1 MNPVT
6 KEAELSE
13 NSLNDDEVANAGAS
27 LRRRVSGAALST
39 PLRVAIGIAA
49 VAVGALLFLAPMNV
63 QTVALVTGVGFV
75 LVGIAAAVIPHPGS
89 GSGSVALHARVLGG
103 VLVVLGV
110 AMAVW
115 PSAGAPGLAFLIGAA
130 LIVHGL
136 LTGWQA
142 GRAGRADHPGGADRR
157 ITAALTA
164 IASITV
170 GVVAFSWPVLTIVL
184 FRFGVAAW
192 FVFVGLGLLFTAL
205 LERRGRTNRP
215 DDSNRHRWVR
225 TIAAASALA
234 IAVLLA
240 YGSVR
245 LLSGVPLPEPGP
257 FYTAPANVPHE
268 PGRLLRSEPLDE
280 GVPVGARGWRILYTT
295 THPDG
300 TAAVSSGTIIAPE
313 NPSAGP
319 FPLLTV
325 AHGTTGIAPKCA
337 PSLSAAPFED
347 GAGTALEEM
356 VTQHG
361 WAAVTSD
368 YIGLGT
374 QGTHPY
380 LVGEAEARNV
390 LDAARAAQRF
400 DEIST
405 TTDTVV
411 WGHSQG
417 GQAALWTGQIAA
429 GYAPE
434 LHVKGV
440 AAFAPAADLFG
451 LAEADKSEVGG
462 KTISAY
468 IANTWNSLYPGLQLA
483 ENLTP
488 GSKHGVEKIRN
499 LCFNGKDAL
508 PAILRGSQIPNQ
520 VFPDRLLDGEFGT
533 LLKRQTPVG
542 PFPAPVLVAQGLAD
556 PLVKP
561 ELQQNWI
568 DARCQSGEPIDYR
581 TFPGLSHM
589 SLVAADSPLTP
600 QIVQWTLDRWTGTA
614 PTPTCNAG

>member
-1 MNPVT
+1 M
-6 KEAELSE
+6 
-13 NSLNDDEVANAGAS
+13 
-27 LRRRVSGAALST
+27 
-39 PLRVAIGIAA
+39 AIGIAA
-49 VAVGALLFLAPMNV
+49 VAVGVLLFLAPMHV

-75 LVGIAAAVIPHPGS
+75 LVGIATALIPNLA
-89 GSGSVALHARVLGG
+89 GSVPVHARALGG
-103 VLVVLGV
+103 VLVVLGG
-110 AMAVW
+110 AMVVW
-115 PSAGAPGLAFLIGAA
+115 PRAGAPGLAFLIGAA
-130 LIVHGL
+130 LIVHGVVAL
-136 LTGWQA
+136 WQVV
-142 GRAGRADHPGGADRR
+142 RGGGVDQR

-164 IASITV
+164 VASITV
-170 GVVAFSWPVLTIVL
+170 GVVAFAWPVLTLVL

-192 FVFVGLGLLFTAL
+192 FVFFGLQLLFTAL
-205 LERRGRTNRP
+205 ARRRH
-215 DDSNRHRWVR
+215 RHRWVR
-225 TIAAASALA
+225 TIAATSALA

-257 FYTAPANVPHE
+257 FYTAPANVPRE
-268 PGRLLRSEPLDE
+268 PGKLLRSEALDE
-280 GVPVGARGWRILYTT
+280 GVPDGARGWRILYTT

-300 TAAVSSGTIIAPE
+300 SPAISSGTILAPE
-313 NPSAGP
+313 NSSDEP

-337 PSLSAAPFED
+337 PSLSATPFDD
-347 GAGTALEEM
+347 GAGTALQEM

-361 WAAVTSD
+361 WVAVTSD

-390 LDAARAAQRF
+390 LDASRAALQF

-405 TTDTVV
+405 TTDTVI

-417 GQAALWTGQIAA
+417 GQAALWTGQIA
-429 GYAPE
+429 GSYVPE
-434 LHVKGV
+434 FHVKGV

-468 IANTWNSLYPGLQLA
+468 IANTWNNLYPRLQLS
-483 ENLTP
+483 EHLTP
-488 GSKHGVEKIRN
+488 GSKHGVEKIRT

-508 PAILRGSQIPNQ
+508 PAILRGSEIPNQ
-520 VFPDRLLDGEFGT
+520 VFPDQLLNGEFGT
-533 LLKRQTPVG
+533 LLKNQTPTG
-542 PFPAPVLVAQGLAD
+542 PFPSPVLVAQGLAD

-568 DARCQSGEPIDYR
+568 NARCAAGEPIDYR

-600 QIVQWTLDRWTGTA
+600 QIVQWTLDRWTGAA

>member
-1 MNPVT
+1 MRSRV
-6 KEAELSE
+6 L
-13 NSLNDDEVANAGAS
+13 GA
-27 LRRRVSGAALST
+27 VGALSI
-39 PLRVAIGIAA
+39 PLRAAIGIAA
-49 VAVGALLFLAPMNV
+49 VGVGALLFFAPLRV
-63 QTVALVTGVGFV
+63 QTVALVTGVGFA
-75 LVGIAAAVIPHPGS
+75 LVGIAAALIPQTRGGVP
-89 GSGSVALHARVLGG
+89 LHARVLGG

-110 AMAVW
+110 AMALW

-136 LTGWQA
+136 LAAWQA
-142 GRAGRADHPGGADRR
+142 VRGDGRGNAGRVGSVDRR
-157 ITAALTA
+157 ITAGLTA
-164 IASITV
+164 VASITV

-192 FVFVGLGLLFTAL
+192 FVFLGLQLLFTAL
-205 LERRGRTNRP
+205 LELRGHGDVNRR
-215 DDSNRHRWVR
+215 RHRTTRGWTR
-225 TIAAASALA
+225 TIAAASALV

-245 LLSGVPLPEPGP
+245 LLSGVPLPEPGT
-257 FYTAPANVPHE
+257 FYTAPANAPTE
-268 PGRLLRSEPLDE
+268 PGRLLRSEPLDQ
-280 GVPVGARGWRILYTT
+280 GVPDGARGWRILYTT

-300 TAAVSSGTIIAPE
+300 AAAVSSGTILAPE
-313 NPSAGP
+313 HPSDNLY
-319 FPLLTV
+319 PLLTV

-337 PSLSAAPFED
+337 PSLAAAPFDD
-347 GAGTALEEM
+347 GAGTALQEM

-361 WAAVTSD
+361 WVAVTSD

-390 LDAARAAQRF
+390 LDASRAAREF

-417 GQAALWTGQIAA
+417 GQAALWTGQIAR

-434 LHVKGV
+434 LDVKGV

-451 LAEADKSEVGG
+451 LAESDKTEVGG

-468 IANTWNSLYPGLQLA
+468 IATTWNRLYPELRLD
-483 ENLTP
+483 EHLTP
-488 GSKHGVEKIRN
+488 GSERGVEKIRD

-508 PAILRGSQIPNQ
+508 PALLRGSQIPNQ
-520 VFPDRLLDGEFGT
+520 VFPDRLLDGEFGAK
-533 LLKRQTPVG
+533 LKRQTPVG

-561 ELQQNWI
+561 ALQQNWI
-568 DARCQSGEPIDYR
+568 DARCTAGEPIDYR

-600 QIVQWTLDRWTGTA
+600 QLVQWTLDRRSGTA

>member
-1 MNPVT
+1 MNGD
-6 KEAELSE
+6 
-13 NSLNDDEVANAGAS
+13 SLNEGMPGSERGATA
-27 LRRRVSGAALST
+27 LIRRRVSRLST

-49 VAVGALLFLAPMNV
+49 VAVGALLVLVPMRV
-63 QTVALVTGVGFV
+63 QTVALVTGIGFA
-75 LVGIAAAVIPHPGS
+75 LVGIAAALIPHAAEGEEPRPGA
-89 GSGSVALHARVLGG
+89 VPFHARVLGG

-115 PSAGAPGLAFLIGAA
+115 PSVGAPGLAFLIGAA

-136 LTGWQA
+136 LAVWQVVRGDGA
-142 GRAGRADHPGGADRR
+142 GEAARPGGIDRR
-157 ITAALTA
+157 ITAGLTA
-164 IASITV
+164 VASITV
-170 GVVAFSWPVLTIVL
+170 GVVAFSWPVLTVVV
-184 FRFGVAAW
+184 FRFGLAAW
-192 FVFVGLGLLFTAL
+192 FVFLGLQLLFTAL
-205 LERRGRTNRP
+205 LGFRAHSDAHRHRRGWTRT
-215 DDSNRHRWVR
+215 V
-225 TIAAASALA
+225 AAASALA
-234 IAVLLA
+234 MALLLA

-257 FYTAPANVPHE
+257 FYTAPANSPTE
-268 PGRLLRSEPLDE
+268 PGRLLRTEPLDE
-280 GVPVGARGWRILYTT
+280 GVPDGARGWRILYTT

-300 TAAVSSGTIIAPE
+300 TAAVSSGTILAPE
-313 NPSAGP
+313 NPSADP
-319 FPLLTV
+319 YPLLTV
-325 AHGTTGIAPKCA
+325 AHGTTGIEPKCA
-337 PSLSAAPFED
+337 PSLAAAPFDD
-347 GAGTALEEM
+347 GAGTALREM

-361 WAAVTSD
+361 WVAVTSD
-368 YIGLGT
+368 YLGLGT

-390 LDAARAAQRF
+390 LDASRAAQEF

-417 GQAALWTGQIAA
+417 GQAALWTGQIARS
-429 GYAPE
+429 YAPE
-434 LHVKGV
+434 LDVKGV

-451 LAEADKSEVGG
+451 LAEADKTEVGG

-468 IANTWNSLYPGLQLA
+468 IASTWNRLYPELQLR
-483 ENLTP
+483 EHLTP
-488 GSKHGVEKIRN
+488 GSERGVEKIRN

-508 PAILRGSQIPNQ
+508 SAILRGSQIPNQ
-520 VFPDRLLDGEFGT
+520 VFPDSLLEGEFGT
-533 LLKRQTPVG
+533 KLKRQTPVG
-542 PFPAPVLVAQGLAD
+542 PFPSPVLVAQGLAD

-561 ELQQNWI
+561 ALQQNWI
-568 DARCQSGEPIDYR
+568 DARCTAGEPIDYR

-600 QIVQWTLDRWTGTA
+600 QIIQWTLDRWSGAA

>member
-1 MNPVT
+1 MLGST
-6 KEAELSE
+6 
-13 NSLNDDEVANAGAS
+13 
-27 LRRRVSGAALST
+27 AALST

-49 VAVGALLFLAPMNV
+49 VAVGALLFLAPMTV

-75 LVGIAAAVIPHPGS
+75 LVGIATALIPHTAEPGS
-89 GSGSVALHARVLGG
+89 APAGVALPARVLGG

-115 PSAGAPGLAFLIGAA
+115 PAAGAPGLAFLIGAA

-136 LTGWQA
+136 LAVWQA
-142 GRAGRADHPGGADRR
+142 VRGNGAGSTDRR

-164 IASITV
+164 LASITV

-192 FVFVGLGLLFTAL
+192 FVFLGLQLLFTAL
-205 LERRGRTNRP
+205 LGLGRRARDHGGRG
-215 DDSNRHRWVR
+215 WLR

-240 YGSVR
+240 FGSMR

-257 FYTAPANVPHE
+257 FYTAPANVPEE
-268 PGRLLRSEPLDE
+268 PGRLLRTEPLDD
-280 GVPVGARGWRILYTT
+280 GVPDGARGWRILYTT

-300 TAAVSSGTIIAPE
+300 AAAVSSGTILAPE
-313 NPSAGP
+313 NSSAEP
-319 FPLLTV
+319 YPLLTV

-337 PSLSAAPFED
+337 PSLAAAPFDD
-347 GAGTALEEM
+347 GAGTALREM
-356 VTQHG
+356 VTEHG
-361 WAAVTSD
+361 WVAVTSD

-390 LDAARAAQRF
+390 LDASRAAQQF

-417 GQAALWTGQIAA
+417 GQAALWTGQIANS
-429 GYAPE
+429 YAPE
-434 LHVKGV
+434 FDVKGV

-451 LAEADKSEVGG
+451 LAESDKSEVAG

-468 IANTWNSLYPGLQLA
+468 IANTWNILYPELRLS

-488 GSKHGVEKIRN
+488 GSERGVEKIRD

-533 LLKRQTPVG
+533 QLKRQTPVG
-542 PFPAPVLVAQGLAD
+542 PFPAPVMVAQGLDD

-561 ELQQNWI
+561 VLQQNWV
-568 DARCQSGEPIDYR
+568 DARCAAGEPIDYR
-581 TFPGLSHM
+581 TYPGLSHM
-589 SLVAADSPLTP
+589 SLVDADSPLTP
-600 QIVQWTLDRWTGTA
+600 QLVQWTLDRWNNAA
-614 PTPTCNAG
+614 PTPTCDTG

>member
-1 MNPVT
+1 M
-6 KEAELSE
+6 SDD
-13 NSLNDDEVANAGAS
+13 SLNDEAE
-27 LRRRVSGAALST
+27 RVSIRGRGLST
-39 PLRVAIGIAA
+39 PLRVVIGIAA
-49 VAVGALLFLAPMNV
+49 VAVGVLLFLAPMRL
-63 QTVALVTGVGFV
+63 QMVALVTGVGFV
-75 LVGIAAAVIPHPGS
+75 LVGIATVLIPHAS
-89 GSGSVALHARVLGG
+89 GRVPVRARVLGG
-103 VLVVLGV
+103 VLVLLGV

-130 LIVHGL
+130 LIIHGL
-136 LTGWQA
+136 LAGWQA
-142 GRAGRADHPGGADRR
+142 VRGDGGVDQR
-157 ITAALTA
+157 ITLGLVA
-164 IASITV
+164 IASVTV
-170 GVVAFSWPVLTIVL
+170 GVVAFSWPVLTLVV

-192 FVFVGLGLLFTAL
+192 FVFLGLQLIVDAL
-205 LERRGRTNRP
+205 LGHRRHAARGWPRTL
-215 DDSNRHRWVR
+215 
-225 TIAAASALA
+225 TAAAAFV

-240 YGSVR
+240 YGTIR
-245 LLSGVPLPEPGP
+245 IFSGVPLPQPGA
-257 FYTAPANVPHE
+257 FYTAPDNVPAE
-268 PGRLLRSEPLDE
+268 PGRLLRTEPLDE
-280 GVPVGARGWRILYTT
+280 GVPEGARGWRILYTT

-300 TAAVSSGTIIAPE
+300 SAAISSGTILAPE
-313 NPSAGP
+313 NTAADP

-337 PSLSAAPFED
+337 PSLGAEPFAD
-347 GAGTALEEM
+347 GAGTAMQQM

-361 WAAVTSD
+361 WVAVTSD

-380 LVGEAEARNV
+380 LVGDAEARNV
-390 LDAARAAQRF
+390 LDASRAAQQF

-417 GQAALWTGQIAA
+417 GQAALWTGQLAHS
-429 GYAPE
+429 YAPE
-434 LHVKGV
+434 LRIKGV

-468 IANTWNSLYPGLQLA
+468 IANTWNTLYPELQLA
-483 ENLTP
+483 DHLTP
-488 GSKHGVEKIRN
+488 GSKHGVEKIRD

-561 ELQQNWI
+561 PLQQNWV
-568 DARCQSGEPIDYR
+568 DARCTAGIPIDYR

-600 QIVQWTLDRWTGTA
+600 QIVGWTLDRWNNAA
-614 PTPTCNAG
+614 PTPTCDTG